1 MPPKAK
7 FTREDIIA
15 AALGEIE
22 KNGEESFTARTL
34 AAALNS
40 STRPIFTVFDGM
52 DEIKKEVIAAASK
65 IYDGYVSEGLKQTPA
80 FKGVGTAYIRFAAE
94 RPKLFML
101 LFMREQSGAPSVDSV
116 LPVIDGSADTILQ
129 SVISAYGVERDIAHK
144 LYLHSWIYTHGI
156 AVLTA
161 TKVCRFSADDVSG
174 MLTDVFSALLT
185 KYKRGEI

>member
-7 FTREDIIA
+7 FTREDIIS

-22 KNGEESFTARTL
+22 KNGEENFTARTL

-101 LFMREQSGAPSVDSV
+101 LFMREIERAPGVDSV
-116 LPVIDGSADTILQ
+116 LPVIDGSAEAILQ
-129 SVISAYGVERDIAHK
+129 SVISAYGVEREIAQK

-161 TKVCRFSADDVSG
+161 TKVCRFSADDVSA
-174 MLTDVFSALLT
+174 MLTDVFSSLLA
-185 KYKRGEI
+185 KYKRGGV